1 MISTIAARSSAT
13 DGEWAGRGG
22 GWGFGKTIWQII
34 VNGLN
39 LITILIN
46 LPILK
51 FLICLSNMMLSDVR
65 DLNIITELPNY
76 AWFVNFLVK
85 INGYG

>member
-1 MISTIAARSSAT
+1 MISTIAARSSAA
-13 DGEWAGRGG
+13 DGEWTGRGG

-39 LITILIN
+39 LITILFN

-51 FLICLSNMMLSDVR
+51 FLIIISNMLLSDIR
-65 DLNIITELPNY
+65 NLNTITEFLNY
-76 AWFVNFLVK
+76 AWFGNFLLK
-85 INGYG
+85 LNGYG